1 MDTEKYYN
9 ESYIKPIIKVGR
21 IVLIGSMIY
30 FFLPFLWT
38 WFFKGIQPD
47 WAKIGEATVLWAILN
62 LPWWISDPFAY
73 FPVQGITGQ
82 LFCTLAGNASNLRMP
97 CAIGAQ
103 KACGVEPGT
112 KEGSIV
118 STIAIAT
125 TAFVSIGILAIGV
138 IAGQAILNALP
149 DSVTNSLSL
158 MLPALLGAVFAA
170 FLDGN
175 EILAVICMAL
185 SLITIHLTNSGVF
198 GYSDIVWLIQ
208 MFIPI
213 FGTIAIGM
221 LMRKRQL
228 KKSGE
233 STKE

>member
-1 MDTEKYYN
+1 MDKEKYYS

-21 IVLIGSMIY
+21 IVLLGSMVY
-30 FFLPFLWT
+30 FFFPFLWT
-38 WFFKGIQPD
+38 WFAKGIKPD
-47 WAKIGEATVLWAILN
+47 WAKIGEASMLWIIMN
-62 LPWWISDPFAY
+62 LPWWISEPFAY

-82 LFCTLAGNASNLRMP
+82 LFCTLAGNSSNMRMP

-118 STIAIAT
+118 ATIAIAT
-125 TAFVSIGILAIGV
+125 TSFVSMGILAVGV
-138 IAGQAILNALP
+138 VAGQAILNALP

-158 MLPALLGAVFAA
+158 MLPALLGAVFGA
-170 FLDGN
+170 FLEGN
-175 EILAVICMAL
+175 ELLAGICMAI
-185 SLITIHLTNSGVF
+185 SLVTIWATNAGFF
-198 GYSDIVWLIQ
+198 GYSDIVWLVQ

-221 LMRKRQL
+221 AMRKRQL

-233 STKE
+233 NAEE